1 MRIKTGIIGFDT
13 LIGGGYREN
22 TVNVVVG
29 ASGTG
34 KTIFSLQYLLEG
46 IENGEKGIYIS
57 FDMDAKA
64 VKILSE
70 SLGWFELVEAM
81 ENEQVLVTR
90 SHAETISYL
99 NEDIISYIEENSEG
113 NARIV
118 VDSFTPL
125 ISSLDYSSR
134 RDIGWFFDQL
144 RASGTSVVTVEEPFT
159 NTLSR
164 PDVSIPIFLSDS
176 AVFLKN
182 IGYGEA
188 FSRTLQIIKHRA
200 SWHADGVFPYRIMP
214 GLGIVVES
222 DLERRFVREDIE
234 ALIKSSKLDSKI
246 KRRLGFLSKKNV
258 PVSRA
263 LIERVLGI
271 YESENR

>member
-222 DLERRFVREDIE
+222 DLERRFIREDIE
-234 ALIKSSKLDSKI
+234 ALIKSSKIDSKI

>member
-13 LIGGGYREN
+13 LIGGGYRPN

-46 IENGEKGIYIS
+46 VENGETGVYIS

-81 ENEQVLVTR
+81 ENQQVLVTR
-90 SHAETISYL
+90 SHAENISYL
-99 NEDIISYIEENSEG
+99 NEDIITYIEENSKG
-113 NARIV
+113 NSRIV

-125 ISSLDYSSR
+125 ISSLDYSVR

-159 NTLSR
+159 DSLSR

-176 AVFLKN
+176 AIFMKN

-188 FSRTLQIIKHRA
+188 FSRTVQIIKHRA

-222 DLERRFVREDIE
+222 DLESRFQRDDIE
-234 ALIKSSKLDSKI
+234 TLLRSPKIDSKI
-246 KRRLGFLSKKNV
+246 RKRLSFLSKRDV

-263 LIERVLGI
+263 IIERVLGI